1 MRTLILCGLLGAASL
16 PAREA
21 AAEDPPA
28 APAED
33 AGDAAAAPQPQAAAA
48 PADAAKPEAAPFVPP
63 DGWRPKKRG
72 KYTVYCR
79 KQVPMGTRVPAEV
92 CHDEIG
98 IRAMLAAQ
106 TDDRERADQLRR
118 ICGSQAA
125 CGGGN

>member
-1 MRTLILCGLLGAASL
+1 MRALIVCLFAVPGLLLAGQGL
-16 PAREA
+16 
-21 AAEDPPA
+21 AEDPPPA
-28 APAED
+28 AED
-33 AGDAAAAPQPQAAAA
+33 AG
-48 PADAAKPEAAPFVPP
+48 KPESAAFVPP

-72 KYTVYCR
+72 QFTVYCR
-79 KQVPMGTRVPAEV
+79 KQVPMGSRMPTEV
-92 CHDEIG
+92 CYDEDG